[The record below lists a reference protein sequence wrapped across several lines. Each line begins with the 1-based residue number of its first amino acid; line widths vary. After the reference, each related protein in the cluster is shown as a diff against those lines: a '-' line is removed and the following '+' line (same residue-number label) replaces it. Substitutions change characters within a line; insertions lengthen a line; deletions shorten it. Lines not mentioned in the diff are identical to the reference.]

1 MAYLKSKFGA
11 AVLAAGLAI
20 GSQASA
26 HYVVS
31 GETPVPALD
40 PGESI
45 EFTINCPH
53 HLRYVVSGGVEN
65 NDQLNGA
72 RGPLVVTASYP
83 KSTSSW
89 AVEVTNDSGR
99 TTSTVEARLTLYALC
114 GYSHH

>member
-1 MAYLKSKFGA
+1 MALFNTKVGA
-11 AVLAAGLAI
+11 AVLAAGLAL

-31 GETPVPALD
+31 GETPVPALS

-45 EFTINCPH
+45 EFTVNCPS
-53 HLRYVVSGGVEN
+53 HLHYVVSGGVEN

-72 RGPLVVTASYP
+72 QGPLIVTASYP
-83 KSTSSW
+83 KTTSSW

-99 TTSTVEARLTLYALC
+99 TTSVVEARLTLYALC

>member
-1 MAYLKSKFGA
+1 MSYTNTKLGA
-11 AVLAAGLAI
+11 AILAAGLAL
-20 GSQASA
+20 GTQASA

-31 GETPVPALD
+31 GETPVPALS

-45 EFTINCPH
+45 EFTINCPR
-53 HLRYVVSGGVEN
+53 HLHYVVSGGVAN

-83 KSTSSW
+83 KTTSSW

-99 TTSTVEARLTLYALC
+99 TTSVVEARLSLYALC
-114 GYSHH
+114 GYHH